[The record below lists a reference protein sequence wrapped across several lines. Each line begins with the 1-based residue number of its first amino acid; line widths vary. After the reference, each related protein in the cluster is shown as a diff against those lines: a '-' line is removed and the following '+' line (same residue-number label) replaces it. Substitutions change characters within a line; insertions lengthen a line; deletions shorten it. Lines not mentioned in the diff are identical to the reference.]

1 MQKRIKRLWALV
13 PQSLDGMLLTSP
25 ENVRYLS
32 GFTGTEGT
40 LLCTRARSFF
50 LTDGRYTTQ
59 AGDQVRGCDII
70 TWKEKWPAIGRI
82 VKKMRIFRL
91 GYEARHAT
99 VAMQQELGR
108 QLPRVGLQACGQELD
123 LLRAI
128 KDAGEIRRLKK
139 AARLAARSLQAVL
152 PLIRAGVREID
163 VAAELEY
170 SMRRQGAE
178 DLAFQSIVASGP
190 RAALPDGVASAKKI
204 RPGELV
210 VIDYGLVY
218 KGYRSDETC
227 TFVVGEPSARQKKIY
242 AAVKRAHD
250 AAIKA
255 VKPGAPLAAI
265 DRAAR
270 RLIAREGFEKHFAH
284 GTGHGLGL
292 CVHEPPTISHRS
304 REQAQSGMVFT
315 IEPGIY
321 LPGWGGVRIEDSVVV
336 TDSGYELITCSDKA
350 LRSVGA

>member
-1 MQKRIKRLWALV
+1 MHKRIKKLWKLI
-13 PQSLDGMLLTSP
+13 PPTIDGMLLTSP

-40 LLCTRARSFF
+40 LVCSRTHSFF

-59 AGDQVRGCDII
+59 AGEQVCGASVI

-82 VKKMRIFRL
+82 IKKLRIGSL

-99 VAMQQELGR
+99 VAMQQALAR
-108 QLPRVGLQACGQELD
+108 QVPKVALQACAQELD

-128 KDAGEIRRLKK
+128 KDAGEIGLLKK
-139 AARLAARSLQAVL
+139 AASLAAGCLQEVL
-152 PLIRAGVREID
+152 PLIKAGVREID
-163 VAAELEY
+163 IAADLEY
-170 SMRRQGAE
+170 RMRRQGGE
-178 DLAFQSIVASGP
+178 EIAFQTIVASGP
-190 RAALPDGVASAKKI
+190 RAALPHGVASEKKI
-204 RPGELV
+204 RPGEFV
-210 VIDYGLVY
+210 VIDYGIVC
-218 KGYRSDETC
+218 KGYCSDETC
-227 TFVVGEPSARQKKIY
+227 TVVVGEPSARHKKIY
-242 AAVKRAHD
+242 AAVKRSHD

-255 VKPGAPLAAI
+255 DNPGAPLAAL

-270 RLIAREGFEKHFAH
+270 RPIAKEGFEKYFTH

-292 CVHEPPTISHRS
+292 CVHEPPAVSQRS
-304 REQAQSGMVFT
+304 CENAQAGMVFT

-321 LPGWGGVRIEDSVVV
+321 LPGWGGVRIEDSIVV
-336 TDSGYELITCSDKA
+336 TDGGSELITCSDKA